1 MSATKKVV
9 LWSKTGCHY
18 CGEVKTLLDSKQ
30 IAYEN
35 ISVDGNDALREVL
48 QVKYGVRHVPVVEV
62 ELEGEQRFAGWTD
75 LELSHLEQLLQA

>member
-18 CGEVKTLLDSKQ
+18 CAGVKDLLSNHN

-35 ISVDGNDALREVL
+35 ISVDGNDVLRDVL
-48 QVKYGVRHVPVVEV
+48 EVKYGVRHVPVVEV
-62 ELEGEQRFAGWTD
+62 GSADGSSYVGWTNLNLEELET
-75 LELSHLEQLLQA
+75 LLHA